1 MKRTSSIFSNSLC
14 IHFRPL
20 LGKVSKQFLCKYQYS
35 CILIFS
41 VLWLGTIRLK
51 YTVIVL
57 RLIWE
62 FRWYKQK
69 ANRITEILFL
79 LLTLLTIYPYM
90 LQSNSFKLEQF
101 TTHLQLIMIDYE
113 VKRFRSW
120 NFPLSFEIVGWNIT
134 HDFVYFSDLE
144 QLAAWFLATDI
155 SCLWGVFHS
164 NSS

>member
-101 TTHLQLIMIDYE
+101 TTHYDCFKKISVQ
-113 VKRFRSW
+113 F
-120 NFPLSFEIVGWNIT
+120 LSTVTNWKGRRLDKSLFILELGKIT
-134 HDFVYFSDLE
+134 VHPPTTAFSSYL
-144 QLAAWFLATDI
+144 
-155 SCLWGVFHS
+155 V
-164 NSS
+164 

>member
-1 MKRTSSIFSNSLC
+1 MKRTSSIFSHSLC

-101 TTHLQLIMIDYE
+101 
-113 VKRFRSW
+113 
-120 NFPLSFEIVGWNIT
+120 IT
-134 HDFVYFSDLE
+134 HYDCFKKISVQFLSTVTNWKGRRLDKSLFILELGKITVHPPTTAFSSYL
-144 QLAAWFLATDI
+144 
-155 SCLWGVFHS
+155 V
-164 NSS
+164 

>member
-1 MKRTSSIFSNSLC
+1 MKRTSSIFSHSLC

-20 LGKVSKQFLCKYQYS
+20 LGKVSKQFLYKYQYS

-41 VLWLGTIRLK
+41 VIWLGTIRLK

-101 TTHLQLIMIDYE
+101 
-113 VKRFRSW
+113 
-120 NFPLSFEIVGWNIT
+120 IT
-134 HDFVYFSDLE
+134 HYDCFKKISVQFLSTVTNWKGRRLDKSLFILELGKITVHPPTTAFSSYL
-144 QLAAWFLATDI
+144 
-155 SCLWGVFHS
+155 V
-164 NSS
+164 